1 MKGWKVGLM
10 AVLVGLGMA
19 VFVGCGGSK
28 APVKSTQ
35 QSISP
40 LDLSAGYGTVVL
52 SVQWSKGKSR
62 VIPEA
67 TERIV
72 ARLKRSGMTLFEK
85 VIERGQTQVV
95 FEKVPVGERVLEA
108 EAQDRFGAVLAKGQS
123 ESFTLEANQNKQ
135 VTVELTAVAL
145 VVTGSGPTQV
155 AGTRVAQ
162 GTTVTRIDANT
173 FNISGV
179 GTVLSPVNLDAD
191 NNGRLDTD
199 VFVINAGSAPLGF
212 AGFSTTDNAVVVV
225 RTRARQQPPSVT
237 VPINASGALLQ
248 NVALPPG
255 DYEVTAENVI
265 ISGGGN
271 QLRIGGMIYAF
282 SVFRD
287 AAGNLHHTLP
297 TAVSYRLPVVGQP
310 VENVFLELTVDPA
323 ASTAGARGVLVVEHA
338 NGSIELTN
346 VPVGTDGRVTFR
358 AQPGGPNLGTVSFV
372 GVGVLLP

>member
-1 MKGWKVGLM
+1 M
-10 AVLVGLGMA
+10 
-19 VFVGCGGSK
+19 
-28 APVKSTQ
+28 
-35 QSISP
+35 
-40 LDLSAGYGTVVL
+40 SAGYGTVVL

-95 FEKVPVGERVLEA
+95 FEKVPVGEWVLEA

-155 AGTRVAQ
+155 IGTRVAQ
-162 GTTVTRIDANT
+162 GTPVSRIDANT

-179 GTVLSPVNLDAD
+179 GTVLSPVNLDA
-191 NNGRLDTD
+191 NNDGRLDTD
-199 VFVINAGSAPLGF
+199 VFVVLAGSAPLGF
-212 AGFSTTDNAVVVV
+212 AGFTTTDNAVTVVQM
-225 RTRARQQPPSVT
+225 RARQQPPSVT
-237 VPINASGALLQ
+237 VPINALGALLQ

-255 DYEVTAENVI
+255 DYKVTVENVTL
-265 ISGGGN
+265 SSGGN
-271 QLRIGGMIYAF
+271 QLRIGTMTYAF
-282 SVFRD
+282 SVFASGGALR
-287 AAGNLHHTLP
+287 HTLP

-323 ASTAGARGVLVVEHA
+323 ARAANATGFLVVDHA

-346 VPVGTDGRVTFR
+346 VPVGTDGKVTFQ
-358 AQPGGPNLGTVSFV
+358 AQPGGPTLGTVSFV

>member
-10 AVLVGLGMA
+10 AILVGLGMA
-19 VFVGCGGSK
+19 VLVGCGGSK

-40 LDLSAGYGTVVL
+40 LDMSAGYGTVVL

-95 FEKVPVGERVLEA
+95 FEKVPVGEWVLEA

-135 VTVELTAVAL
+135 VTVELTAAAL

-155 AGTRVAQ
+155 TGTRVAQ
-162 GTTVTRIDANT
+162 GTPVSRIDANT
-173 FNISGV
+173 FNIQGV
-179 GTVLSPVNLDAD
+179 GTVLSPVNLDA
-191 NNGRLDTD
+191 NNDGRLDTD
-199 VFVINAGSAPLGF
+199 VFVITAGSSPLGF
-212 AGFSTTDNAVVVV
+212 PGFSTTDNAVTVVQM
-225 RTRARQQPPSVT
+225 RARQQQPPSVT
-237 VPINASGALLQ
+237 VPINASGALQQ

-255 DYEVTAENVI
+255 DYKVTVENVT
-265 ISGGGN
+265 ISSGGN
-271 QLRIGGMIYAF
+271 QLRIGEMTYAF
-282 SVFRD
+282 SVFASGGALR
-287 AAGNLHHTLP
+287 HTLP

-310 VENVFLELTVDPA
+310 VENAFLELTVDPA
-323 ASTAGARGVLVVEHA
+323 ARAANATGFLVVDHA

-346 VPVGTDGRVTFR
+346 VPVGTDGKVTFK
-358 AQPGGPNLGTVSFV
+358 AQPGGPTLGTVSFV

>member
-40 LDLSAGYGTVVL
+40 LDMSAGYGTVVL

-95 FEKVPVGERVLEA
+95 FEKVPVGEWVLEA

-191 NNGRLDTD
+191 NNGQLDTD

-255 DYEVTAENVI
+255 DYEVTVENVTL
-265 ISGGGN
+265 SSGGN
-271 QLRIGGMIYAF
+271 QLRIGTMTYAF

>member
-1 MKGWKVGLM
+1 MKGWKAGLM
-10 AVLVGLGMA
+10 AVLVGLVMSA
-19 VFVGCGGSK
+19 LVGCGGSK

-255 DYEVTAENVI
+255 DYEVTVENVTL
-265 ISGGGN
+265 SSGGN
-271 QLRIGGMIYAF
+271 QLRIGTMTYAF

>member
-40 LDLSAGYGTVVL
+40 LDMSAGYGTVVL

-95 FEKVPVGERVLEA
+95 FEKVPVGEWVLEA

-255 DYEVTAENVI
+255 DYEVTVENVTL
-265 ISGGGN
+265 SSGGN
-271 QLRIGGMIYAF
+271 QLRIGTMTYAF

>member
-1 MKGWKVGLM
+1 MKGWKAGLM
-10 AVLVGLGMA
+10 AILVGLGMA
-19 VFVGCGGSK
+19 VLVGCGGSK

-40 LDLSAGYGTVVL
+40 LDMSAGYGTVVL

-95 FEKVPVGERVLEA
+95 FEKVPVGEWVLEA

-155 AGTRVAQ
+155 TGTRVAQ
-162 GTTVTRIDANT
+162 GTPVSRIDANT

-179 GTVLSPVNLDAD
+179 GTVLSPVDLDA
-191 NNGRLDTD
+191 NNDGILDTD

-212 AGFSTTDNAVVVV
+212 PGFTTTDNAVVVV
-225 RTRARQQPPSVT
+225 RTRARQTASVT
-237 VPINASGALLQ
+237 VPINASGALLR

-255 DYEVTAENVI
+255 DYEVTVENVTL
-265 ISGGGN
+265 SSGGN
-271 QLRIGGMIYAF
+271 QLRIGEMTYAF
-282 SVFRD
+282 SVFKD

-310 VENVFLELTVDPA
+310 IENVFLELTVDTA
-323 ASTAGARGVLVVEHA
+323 ASTAGATGSLFVIHA

-346 VPVGTDGRVTFR
+346 VPVGTDGKVTFQS
-358 AQPGGPNLGTVSFV
+358 QPGGPTLGTVSFV

>member
-10 AVLVGLGMA
+10 AILVGLGMA
-19 VFVGCGGSK
+19 VLVGCGGSK
-28 APVKSTQ
+28 APVKSPQ

-40 LDLSAGYGTVVL
+40 LDMSAGYGTVVL

-62 VIPEA
+62 VVPEA

-95 FEKVPVGERVLEA
+95 FEKVPVGEWVLEA

-155 AGTRVAQ
+155 TGTRVAQ
-162 GTTVTRIDANT
+162 GTPVSRIDANT

-191 NNGRLDTD
+191 NNGLLDTD

-212 AGFSTTDNAVVVV
+212 AGFTTTDNAVVVV
-225 RTRARQQPPSVT
+225 RTRERQQPPSVT
-237 VPINASGALLQ
+237 VPINASGVLLQ

-255 DYEVTAENVI
+255 DYEVTVENVTL
-265 ISGGGN
+265 SSGGN
-271 QLRIGGMIYAF
+271 QLRIGEMTYAF
-282 SVFRD
+282 SVFKD

-323 ASTAGARGVLVVEHA
+323 ASTAGARGVLFVDHA
-338 NGSIELTN
+338 NGEINLTN
-346 VPVGTDGRVTFR
+346 VPVGTDGKVTFK
-358 AQPGGPNLGTVSFV
+358 AQPGGPTLGTVSFV

>member
-40 LDLSAGYGTVVL
+40 LDMSAGYGTVVL

-95 FEKVPVGERVLEA
+95 FEKVPVGEWVLEA

>member
-1 MKGWKVGLM
+1 MKGWKAGLM
-10 AVLVGLGMA
+10 AVLVGLVMSA
-19 VFVGCGGSK
+19 FVGCGGSN

-40 LDLSAGYGTVVL
+40 LDMSAGYGTVVL

-95 FEKVPVGERVLEA
+95 FEKVPVGEWVLEA

-135 VTVELTAVAL
+135 VMVELTAVAL
-145 VVTGSGPTQV
+145 VVTGSGLTQV
-155 AGTRVAQ
+155 IGTRVAQ
-162 GTTVTRIDANT
+162 GTPVSRIDANT
-173 FNISGV
+173 FNIQGV
-179 GTVLSPVNLDAD
+179 GRVLSPVNLDAD
-191 NNGRLDTD
+191 NNGQLDTD

-225 RTRARQQPPSVT
+225 QIRARQLASVT
-237 VPINASGALLQ
+237 VPINASGVLRQ

-255 DYEVTAENVI
+255 DYKVTVENVTL
-265 ISGGGN
+265 SSGGN
-271 QLRIGGMIYAF
+271 QLRIGEMTYAF
-282 SVFRD
+282 SVFKD
-287 AAGNLHHTLP
+287 SAGNLHHTLP

-310 VENVFLELTVDPA
+310 IENVFLELTVDPA
-323 ASTAGARGVLVVEHA
+323 ARAANAKGSLFVIHA
-338 NGSIELTN
+338 NGSIELTD
-346 VPVGTDGRVTFR
+346 VSVGTDGQVTFK
-358 AQPGGPNLGTVSFV
+358 AQPGGPTLGTVSFV

>member
-28 APVKSTQ
+28 APVKSPQ

-40 LDLSAGYGTVVL
+40 LDMSAGYGTVVL

-95 FEKVPVGERVLEA
+95 FEKVPVGEWVLEA